1 MDQNTCED
9 IAPADRR
16 RGRSRLMAG
25 NGFRRGICPHKL
37 RDVPSRYESVIKRR
51 DQLRKMMMQHYASII
66 ATDETVHDNAK
77 VLLTRIGIT
86 SISNKLSP
94 RIYNGELLIPKSRR
108 SMIRSPL
115 RREHSGV
122 ENLSILCQISRG
134 YFDGIA
140 GVQIGPGATLFTR
153 MPSSAHARE
162 SECVKMVIAR
172 CLEE

>member
-1 MDQNTCED
+1 MDQNTHEN
-9 IAPADRR
+9 IAPAGCRG
-16 RGRSRLMAG
+16 GRSCLIAG

-37 RDVPSRYESVIKRR
+37 RDVPSRDESVIKRR
-51 DQLRKMMMQHYASII
+51 DQLTKMMMQHYASII

-115 RREHSGV
+115 RRDHSGV
-122 ENLSILCQISRG
+122 EKSIDLMP
-134 YFDGIA
+134 DLP
-140 GVQIGPGATLFTR
+140 GVFRWNSWRPNWTRRDAVHANAFFGPRLR
-153 MPSSAHARE
+153 
-162 SECVKMVIAR
+162 SECVKMVIAPW
-172 CLEE
+172 LEE